1 MSAKPREEP
10 GSEGRWFAEDFET
23 IGRVDSPVPRFDEPG
38 DVPQLKSWEDKTFA
52 EKQFYH
58 QPDSD
63 RKRPPVAMETAS
75 TGGTASDLLSKS
87 SGEGDLY
94 TSLLSSQTYSF
105 QQDTP
110 SFAKDPAHL
119 AGPPP
124 SREPQGMFSSDSGIG
139 MTPGEGIDF
148 TKNLLESEKMEAYNY
163 MDISHGEKPRI
174 PPQQQGLDSWGR
186 TGLDSFPSLGQ
197 YLEKSAPAAAGDL
210 GPALE
215 EQACPYVE
223 DPSDEELSDQQPY
236 RPQATPQ
243 AASPVKIT
251 LTESTGG
258 ESLQHPH
265 HVAVSDRESIL
276 SLGLQGVPTVTLSEP
291 EDDSPGSLTPPLTEE
306 SDSPSE
312 PLFQTN
318 RAGPV
323 SSPRD
328 QVSATAPPLAS
339 APTHPSPPSE
349 KGVKIPD
356 TPAPSKMAA
365 SQDQDGSSAESGD
378 SEIEL
383 VSEEPPPRKQ
393 PPSAGY
399 MSFGLA
405 GSPSPAAP
413 APPAPPAPSIQ
424 YSILREEREAELD
437 SELIIESFDASSA
450 SEESPKRGLD
460 SPAQKGPKTGS
471 QPADAPSVSAS
482 HASPSPLAAAPPATA
497 PVSMQKEKSQ
507 VSGHVGEDPTAR
519 PKPLPAAVV
528 PPEVRLEQPA
538 PEEKAGLKGRASE
551 AKGDADQ
558 QAALPA
564 LLQGLNRQR
573 AMDLLYWRDVKQT
586 GAVLGSLLLLLFSL
600 TQFSVVSVVA
610 YLALAA
616 LSATIS
622 FRVYKSVLQAVQ
634 KTDEGHPFKSYLE
647 SEICLSQEQM
657 QNYAEKTQYYINS
670 TLKEL
675 RKLFLVQDLVDSLK
689 FAVLMWLL
697 TYVGALF
704 NGLTL
709 LILAVVSM
717 FSVPVVYEKYQT
729 QIDQYLGLVRT
740 HVSCVVAKI
749 QEKVPGAKRKAE

>member
-38 DVPQLKSWEDKTFA
+38 DVPQLKSWEDETFA

-110 SFAKDPAHL
+110 SFTKDPAHQ

-174 PPQQQGLDSWGR
+174 PPQQQGLDGWGGA
-186 TGLDSFPSLGQ
+186 GLDSFPSLGQ
-197 YLEKSAPAAAGDL
+197 YLEKGAPAAAGDL

-223 DPSDEELSDQQPY
+223 DPSDEELSDHQPY

-251 LTESTGG
+251 LTESAGG
-258 ESLQHPH
+258 TPPQHPH
-265 HVAVSDRESIL
+265 QVAVSDRESIL

-306 SDSPSE
+306 SDSPSD

-328 QVSATAPPLAS
+328 QVSATAPPPAS
-339 APTHPSPPSE
+339 APTEPSPPSE

-356 TPAPSKMAA
+356 TPAPSKMAT

-383 VSEEPPPRKQ
+383 
-393 PPSAGY
+393 
-399 MSFGLA
+399 
-405 GSPSPAAP
+405 
-413 APPAPPAPSIQ
+413 

-460 SPAQKGPKTGS
+460 SPAQKGPKAGS
-471 QPADAPSVSAS
+471 RPADAPSVSAS
-482 HASPSPLAAAPPATA
+482 HTTPSPLAAAPPATP

-507 VSGHVGEDPTAR
+507 ISGRVGEDPAAR

-538 PEEKAGLKGRASE
+538 PEEKAGLKGRTSE

-558 QAALPA
+558 QAAAPA
-564 LLQGLNRQR
+564 LLQGLNRQ
-573 AMDLLYWRDVKQT
+573 KGET
-586 GAVLGSLLLLLFSL
+586 LG
-600 TQFSVVSVVA
+600 
-610 YLALAA
+610 
-616 LSATIS
+616 
-622 FRVYKSVLQAVQ
+622 R
-634 KTDEGHPFKSYLE
+634 
-647 SEICLSQEQM
+647 
-657 QNYAEKTQYYINS
+657 
-670 TLKEL
+670 
-675 RKLFLVQDLVDSLK
+675 
-689 FAVLMWLL
+689 
-697 TYVGALF
+697 
-704 NGLTL
+704 
-709 LILAVVSM
+709 
-717 FSVPVVYEKYQT
+717 
-729 QIDQYLGLVRT
+729 
-740 HVSCVVAKI
+740 
-749 QEKVPGAKRKAE
+749 